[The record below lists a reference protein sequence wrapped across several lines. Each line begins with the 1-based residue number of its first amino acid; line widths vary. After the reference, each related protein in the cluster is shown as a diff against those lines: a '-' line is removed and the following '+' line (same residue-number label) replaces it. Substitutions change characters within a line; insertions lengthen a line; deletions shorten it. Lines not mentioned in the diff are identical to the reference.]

1 MVATG
6 VDDRLREVRERWDAG
21 ESTDPGAGRRQPAYP
36 ALRDPGG
43 WVPGAA
49 SAAVS
54 APSPAPTGSPQLH
67 GDGPQPRRRSGR
79 PGQEHDPGGPLRA
92 VAHRGARSWSAVRGV
107 GVTRSPDTADST
119 RST

>member
-6 VDDRLREVRERWDAG
+6 VDDRLREVRERSVTRAHR
-21 ESTDPGAGRRQPAYP
+21 T
-36 ALRDPGG
+36 
-43 WVPGAA
+43 
-49 SAAVS
+49 
-54 APSPAPTGSPQLH
+54 TGSPQPH
-67 GDGPQPRRRSGR
+67 GDGPQPRWRSGR
-79 PGQEHDPGGPLRA
+79 PGPEHHPGQPLRA